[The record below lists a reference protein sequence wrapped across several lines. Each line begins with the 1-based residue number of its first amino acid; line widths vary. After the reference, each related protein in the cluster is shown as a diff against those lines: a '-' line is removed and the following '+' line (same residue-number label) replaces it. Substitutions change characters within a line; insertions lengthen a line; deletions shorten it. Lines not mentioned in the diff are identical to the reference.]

1 MTKLDQDR
9 YLAGKQLAHAA
20 ASVPIRPVGTLV
32 RWVYG
37 RGVSVDVGA
46 IPQAVAQALGLVATG
61 YRPGASP
68 EDEAIPTE
76 WMKPQ
81 ESSRPDEVLVAFKSP
96 SRRASVAADGT
107 AMPEGAC
114 DADRWDG
121 LRAIVARECDV
132 DDRRG
137 EGGVRY
143 YAEKYPAF
151 VRMAE
156 REMEG
161 KQRAAALAA
170 SHGIGRLSVLPEE
183 HGGGADWQ
191 AC

>member
-1 MTKLDQDR
+1 MTKLEHDR
-9 YLAGKQLAHAA
+9 WISGKQLAHAA
-20 ASVPIRPVGTLV
+20 ASVPTRPAVPQGRLV

-37 RGVSVDVGA
+37 RGVSVDVGSL
-46 IPQAVAQALGLVATG
+46 PQAIADALGLVATG
-61 YRPGASP
+61 YRPGAS
-68 EDEAIPTE
+68 EDDEPTPTE
-76 WMKPQ
+76 WMKPE
-81 ESSRPDEVLVAFKSP
+81 ESSRPDEVLVACSP
-96 SRRASVAADGT
+96 SRRALVATDGT
-107 AMPEGAC
+107 AMPEGTC

-137 EGGVRY
+137 ESGVRY

-170 SHGIGRLSVLPEE
+170 SHGIGR
-183 HGGGADWQ
+183 GK
-191 AC
+191 

>member
-9 YLAGKQLAHAA
+9 WILGKQLAHAEA
-20 ASVPIRPVGTLV
+20 NVPMRPATPPSTRV

-46 IPQAVAQALGLVATG
+46 LPQAIADALGLVATG
-61 YRPGASP
+61 YRPGAS
-68 EDEAIPTE
+68 EDDAPVPTE

-81 ESSRPDEVLVAFKSP
+81 ESTRPDEVLVAIGGQSP
-96 SRRASVAADGT
+96 GRRAVVATDGT
-107 AMPEGAC
+107 AMPEGTC

-137 EGGVRY
+137 ECGVRY

-170 SHGIGRLSVLPEE
+170 SHGIGRKS
-183 HGGGADWQ
+183 
-191 AC
+191 

>member
-1 MTKLDQDR
+1 MKPASSSKPDVVR
-9 YLAGKQLAHAA
+9 AVVAARRRAG
-20 ASVPIRPVGTLV
+20 
-32 RWVYG
+32 Y
-37 RGVSVDVGA
+37 
-46 IPQAVAQALGLVATG
+46 VAQ
-61 YRPGASP
+61 
-68 EDEAIPTE
+68 
-76 WMKPQ
+76 
-81 ESSRPDEVLVAFKSP
+81 
-96 SRRASVAADGT
+96 DGS
-107 AMPEGAC
+107 AMPEGSC

-161 KQRAAALAA
+161 KQRAAVLAA
-170 SHGIGRLSVLPEE
+170 SHAVKSLGGRK
-183 HGGGADWQ
+183 
-191 AC
+191 

>member
-1 MTKLDQDR
+1 MTKLEQDR
-9 YLAGKQLAHAA
+9 WISGKQLAHAA
-20 ASVPIRPVGTLV
+20 ANVPLRPATPPKGTLV

-46 IPQAVAQALGLVATG
+46 LPQAIAEALGLVATG

-68 EDEAIPTE
+68 EDAATPTE
-76 WMKPQ
+76 WMKPE
-81 ESSRPDEVLVAFKSP
+81 ESSRPDEVLVARSLLTET
-96 SRRASVAADGT
+96 RRAVVAPDGT
-107 AMPEGAC
+107 AMPEGTC
-114 DADRWDG
+114 ETDRWDG

-137 EGGVRY
+137 EGGTRY

-170 SHGIGRLSVLPEE
+170 SHGMGRK
-183 HGGGADWQ
+183 
-191 AC
+191 